1 MGEVLG
7 VSCLNVV
14 VVLGEVLGV
23 SCLRLLH
30 RVAASV
36 LMGWGKT
43 MIFLRAVN
51 RDGDTK
57 ASGVERWGGG
67 EEVGGGGAFILE
79 AVHSPCTTFTI
90 LAS

>member
-1 MGEVLG
+1 MG
-7 VSCLNVV
+7 CLNVV

-23 SCLRLLH
+23 GCLRLLH

-43 MIFLRAVN
+43 MISLRAVN
-51 RDGDTK
+51 RDGDMK

-67 EEVGGGGAFILE
+67 GGDGGDGRGGGGGALVLE
-79 AVHSPCTTFTI
+79 AVHAPCTTFPI